1 MQAEETAQ
9 VFQQKLERQ
18 TMRTT
23 SESALKEE
31 MTLVARNLMKQ
42 LDDSRQEIKDFKRSV
57 E

>member
-9 VFQQKLERQ
+9 LFQQKLERQ